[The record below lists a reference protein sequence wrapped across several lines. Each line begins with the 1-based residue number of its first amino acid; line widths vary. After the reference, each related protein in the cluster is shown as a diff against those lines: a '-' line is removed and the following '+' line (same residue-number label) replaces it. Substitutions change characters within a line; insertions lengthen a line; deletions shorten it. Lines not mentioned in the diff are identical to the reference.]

1 MGIRDA
7 EEPIFTTRQVCQK
20 VDLDGSKV
28 ACRVESWS
36 LSSGLRAIN
45 TIAGHQDKVHASEIN
60 LLSFEF
66 VLDRHLHQLISTSK
80 MRISNAP
87 ELVKK
92 AAAAVKSKT
101 GALRAKLLFLAS
113 LRRRMAMG
121 GAVSRRIH
129 ALVSSPDGRERQARV
144 EYGGQALA
152 LRKALAAA
160 AAAAEVD
167 EPAGDHGGVVLDL
180 YEAAMFDEED
190 HGYPDWTQSLFDD
203 DNCFDVEDEEED
215 GHDQHDFHDVAADDE
230 TSVVEI
236 IRSNRE
242 VEGLEFN
249 MEDDIDEACDMFI
262 RRFRSRMNRSI

>member
-1 MGIRDA
+1 M
-7 EEPIFTTRQVCQK
+7 PLKSTCCLPHLSTRSLT
-20 VDLDGSKV
+20 DL
-28 ACRVESWS
+28 CILMPS
-36 LSSGLRAIN
+36 LSR
-45 TIAGHQDKVHASEIN
+45 HCR
-60 LLSFEF
+60 SFEF
-66 VLDRHLHQLISTSK
+66 VLDRHLHQLSTSK

-113 LRRRMAMG
+113 LRRRMAMA

-144 EYGGQALA
+144 EYGGKALP

-160 AAAAEVD
+160 AVAAEVD
-167 EPAGDHGGVVLDL
+167 EPAGDHGGVVLEL

-203 DNCFDVEDEEED
+203 DICYDVEDDNEEED
-215 GHDQHDFHDVAADDE
+215 GHDDEHDVHDAALDDE